1 MTVIGLFF
9 KRLRI
14 LPHFLLLVAIDFVK
28 WIIER
33 GWTKFEG
40 WGIHL
45 YIGPFGNGKTCS
57 MVRDVYSLCCKYR
70 GMTVLTNLNLKNFPE
85 DTKILPLR
93 CARDI
98 LEAPA
103 GTLVVI
109 DEIGTIWNS
118 RDFNDGKTKDGKGGG
133 LSKTVFQNIA
143 QCRHRNVAIYG
154 TAQHWMFLDIILR
167 RITTDVTVCSASFA
181 HPFTRMVTNRCYDA
195 KEYEVFSGNPLLPL
209 VPVYVDCYVQTNRLR
224 ALYDTKEMV
233 ETLLTMDYVPD
244 NEIIAN
250 LNGSAAAA
258 PADIPVPADKKKQLE
273 LIKKM
278 KKGGL

>member
-1 MTVIGLFF
+1 MTVIFLFI
-9 KRLRI
+9 KRLKI
-14 LPHFLLLVAIDFVK
+14 FPHFLFLVAKDFIK
-28 WIIER
+28 WISER

-45 YIGPFGNGKTCS
+45 YIGGFGSGKSCS
-57 MVRDVYSLCCKYR
+57 MVRDVYDICCRYR
-70 GMTVLTNLNLKNFPE
+70 GMTVLTNLKLQNFPK
-85 DTKILPLR
+85 DTKILPLN

-98 LEAPA
+98 INAPDN
-103 GTLVVI
+103 TLVVI
-109 DEIGTIWNS
+109 DEIGTIWHS
-118 RDFNDGKTKDGKGGG
+118 RDFNEGKTKDGKGGG

-167 RITTDVTVCSASFA
+167 RITADVTVCSSWFA
-181 HPFTRMVTNRCYDA
+181 HPFSRMITNRCYDG
-195 KEYEVFSGNPLLPL
+195 KEYEMFSGNPLLPL
-209 VPVYVDCYVQTNRLR
+209 IPVYVDCYVQTDKLR

-233 ETLLTMDYVPD
+233 ETLLTMDYISD

-250 LNGSAAAA
+250 LSGSAAA
-258 PADIPVPADKKKQLE
+258 PSEVPADRKKQRE
-273 LIKKM
+273 LLNKI

>member
-1 MTVIGLFF
+1 MTVILLFF
-9 KRLRI
+9 KRLKI
-14 LPHFLLLVAIDFVK
+14 FPYFLFLVIKDFIK
-28 WIIER
+28 WLSER

-45 YIGPFGNGKTCS
+45 YIGGFGSGKSCS

-70 GMTVLTNLNLKNFPE
+70 GMTVITNLKLQNFPE
-85 DTKILPLR
+85 DTKILPLN

-98 LEAPA
+98 INAPDN
-103 GTLVVI
+103 TLVVI
-109 DEIGTIWNS
+109 DEIGTIWHS
-118 RDFNDGKTKDGKGGG
+118 RDFNEGKTKDGNGGG

-167 RITTDVTVCSASFA
+167 RITADVTVCSSWFS
-181 HPFTRMVTNRCYDA
+181 HPFSRMITNRCYNG
-195 KEYEVFSGNPLLPL
+195 KEYEMFSGNPLLPL
-209 VPVYVDCYVQTNRLR
+209 VPVYVDCYVQTDKLR
-224 ALYDTKEMV
+224 SLYDTKEMV
-233 ETLLTMDYVPD
+233 ETLLTMDYISD

-250 LNGSAAAA
+250 LNGSAVA
-258 PADIPVPADKKKQLE
+258 PSEVPADRKKQRE
-273 LIKKM
+273 LLQKM

>member
-1 MTVIGLFF
+1 MTVILLFF
-9 KRLRI
+9 KRLKI
-14 LPHFLLLVAIDFVK
+14 FPYFLFLVIKDFIK
-28 WIIER
+28 WLSER

-45 YIGPFGNGKTCS
+45 YIGGFGSGKSCS

-70 GMTVLTNLNLKNFPE
+70 GMTVLTNLKLQNFPE
-85 DTKILPLR
+85 DTKILPLK

-98 LEAPA
+98 INAPDK
-103 GTLVVI
+103 TLVVI
-109 DEIGTIWNS
+109 DEIGTIWHS
-118 RDFNDGKTKDGKGGG
+118 RDFNEGKTKDGKGGG
-133 LSKTVFQNIA
+133 LSKTTFQNIA

-167 RITTDVTVCSASFA
+167 RITDDVTVCSSWFS
-181 HPFTRMVTNRCYDA
+181 HPFSRMITNRCYSG
-195 KEYEVFSGNPLLPL
+195 KEYEMFSGNPLFPL
-209 VPVYVDCYVQTNRLR
+209 IPVYVDCYVQTDKLR

-233 ETLLTMDYVPD
+233 DTLLTMDYVSD

-250 LNGSAAAA
+250 LNGSAVA
-258 PADIPVPADKKKQLE
+258 PSEVPADKKKQRE
-273 LIKKM
+273 LLQKM